1 MGKEEQHYTDPE
13 MRQQVKEE
21 IQASDK
27 GGRPG
32 QWSAR
37 KSQLLVQEYE
47 RRGGGYRGEKSAGAK
62 DLERWTE
69 EDWQT
74 QDGSSRARDGDETKR
89 YLPKKAWDEL
99 SPAEKRRTERA
110 KREGSRKGEQFVD
123 NTADAKS
130 ARKRAHLPIRDYD
143 ELTAKDVAK
152 RVRDLDADGLAAVE
166 RHERHHDGRKTV
178 LDAVARAQRRAG

>member
-1 MGKEEQHYTDPE
+1 MAKKQQEYTDPE
-13 MRQQVKEE
+13 MRARLKDE

-47 RRGGGYRGEKSAGAK
+47 RRGGGYRGEKSESAQ

-74 QDGSSRARDGDETKR
+74 QDGSARARDGDETGR

-99 SPAEKRRTERA
+99 SPAEKRKTERA

-123 NTADAKS
+123 NTDGAKG

-143 ELTAKDVAK
+143 DLTAKDVAK

-166 RHERHHDGRKTV
+166 RHERAHDDRTTV
-178 LDAVARAQRRAG
+178 LEAVARAQRRTG